1 MTGHSRDDVDL
12 SRNSDSSRYE
22 LRVGGELV
30 GTAEYAEEPDATA
43 LTHTVVRKEFR
54 HQGYSSM
61 LVKFAAEEIIA
72 SGRRIKPYCSYAAS
86 YLGKHR
92 EFSHH
97 VSWPQAA
104 R

>member
-1 MTGHSRDDVDL
+1 MTGRSRDDVDL
-12 SRNSDSSRYE
+12 IHHSEQSRYE
-22 LRVGGELV
+22 LWVGGVLA
-30 GTAEYAEEPDATA
+30 GTADYAEEPESVA
-43 LTHTVVRKEFR
+43 LTHTVVRQEYR

-61 LVKFAAEEIIA
+61 LVKFAAEDIIA

-92 EFSHH
+92 ELSHH